1 MSLADSLIAGSIPSS
16 LSSPHGY
23 IAIAA
28 FFVSVLIVSVLIF
41 SSQNAKSDYNSGI
54 WTYLKFA
61 YASFLKPH
69 EKGGNGQQQALESF
83 YKTQV
88 RKPASC

>member
-54 WTYLKFA
+54 WTYLKFV